1 MKSLGVDSP
10 AMLTAGV
17 GEQFQHIIQHLIQ
30 RQSQAA
36 AVVITMDTGMD
47 TSLRDRLVRML
58 IPSYQPC
65 RRV

>member
-58 IPSYQPC
+58 IPSYQTC